1 MHKLHLLVTSKFDN
15 FFARG
20 QWVTLN
26 ALASTSTT
34 YQNKRNQFNYFII
47 RNISWFFLRNII
59 HVSGQTKKYVCLRS
73 PDRPYFSATD
83 PNLYYRQLFDLIF
96 ASDPINFYTELG

>member
-73 PDRPYFSATD
+73 HVKK
-83 PNLYYRQLFDLIF
+83 I
-96 ASDPINFYTELG
+96 